1 MMNRWSFFLRIIQN
15 TQKITPRL
23 LLQAKFTKGILTA
36 GLSSSLALSLF
47 SSAEQP
53 KVASDKPKNFDIVVR
68 EADALYDSYLID
80 NAYNILKKF
89 ASSDCS
95 ELLWRLAR
103 VICEKAKLSK
113 DNLEKSTLMREAFAV
128 VEKAIEKESKEGCF
142 GAHKWYAILLNYIG
156 ELDGNKAR
164 IQNSY
169 EVRKH
174 LERALEICSSDATT
188 WHILGVWHFSFA
200 DLGYATR
207 LVAKT
212 IFAEPPTSTYE
223 NALQHF
229 LKAEEISPRFYSTNT
244 YYIGETLEKMGN
256 KTEAMKYFK
265 DAFKMPV
272 VTADD
277 SSIHQKAYE
286 KLRKAGVKDSELI

>member
-1 MMNRWSFFLRIIQN
+1 MTKSLILFVVFQ
-15 TQKITPRL
+15 

-53 KVASDKPKNFDIVVR
+53 KAASDKPKNFDIVVR

-169 EVRKH
+169 EVTVIS
-174 LERALEICSSDATT
+174 LGSLCLISF
-188 WHILGVWHFSFA
+188 GVWHFSFA